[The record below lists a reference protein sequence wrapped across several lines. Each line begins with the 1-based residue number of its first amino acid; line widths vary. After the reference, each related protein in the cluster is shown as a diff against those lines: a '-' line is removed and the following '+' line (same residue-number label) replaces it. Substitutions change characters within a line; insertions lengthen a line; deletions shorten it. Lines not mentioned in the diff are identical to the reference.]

1 MVGLLLVALET
12 KARPAVVIRSST
24 YLAERPVRL
33 VGIPTPKRPQPL
45 AIMDHLL
52 LDWQSAGLRAPSCFR
67 SDVLT
72 AHRSEL
78 TVVGHLGQH
87 DWESVK
93 TSIRAA
99 FAM

>member
-1 MVGLLLVALET
+1 
-12 KARPAVVIRSST
+12 
-24 YLAERPVRL
+24 
-33 VGIPTPKRPQPL
+33 
-45 AIMDHLL
+45 MDHLL